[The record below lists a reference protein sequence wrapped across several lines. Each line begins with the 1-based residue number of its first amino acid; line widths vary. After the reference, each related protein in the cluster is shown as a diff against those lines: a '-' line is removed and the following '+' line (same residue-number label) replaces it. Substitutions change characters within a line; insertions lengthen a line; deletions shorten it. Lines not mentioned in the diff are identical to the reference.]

1 MSNKGKFWLGVVLA
15 LPAMLVGGFLAGLGP
30 ALASGATGSSDVGAV
45 IGLLIGLMELAGLV
59 VLIVLERTRWIG
71 LGILAGI
78 AILFILAAGACIV
91 IIVALTNSYS

>member
-15 LPAMLVGGFLAGLGP
+15 LPALLVGGFIVGLAP
-30 ALASGATGSSDVGAV
+30 AVTAGDTGTTDVGFF
-45 IGLLIGLMELAGLV
+45 LGLV
-59 VLIVLERTRWIG
+59 IFVLELVGLVTLIVMERTRWIG

-91 IIVALTNSYS
+91 LIVGLTNSY